1 MHTAMPPAPTFL
13 ATLALLSYR
22 LLFHSE
28 RELNISS
35 LLFCTA
41 CAWSVAQLAH
51 MYVTNEAT
59 DEYSDVAWALLLRV
73 LETLRAAAAH
83 GLNSICL
90 LSLYGRGSE
99 SYRDECSK
107 WVDWLEQC
115 RAAFLPAMQN
125 TAQDQQ

>member
-1 MHTAMPPAPTFL
+1 MLQLRKPSNVSLKRLNTCLFLPSATVIKGINKMNRAMPPAPTFL

-59 DEYSDVAWALLLRV
+59 D
-73 LETLRAAAAH
+73 
-83 GLNSICL
+83 G
-90 LSLYGRGSE
+90 
-99 SYRDECSK
+99 
-107 WVDWLEQC
+107 
-115 RAAFLPAMQN
+115 
-125 TAQDQQ
+125 